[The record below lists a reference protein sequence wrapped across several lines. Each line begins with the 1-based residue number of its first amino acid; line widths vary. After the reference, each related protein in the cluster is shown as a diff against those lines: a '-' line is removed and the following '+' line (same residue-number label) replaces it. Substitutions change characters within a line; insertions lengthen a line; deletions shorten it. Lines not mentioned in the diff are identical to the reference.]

1 MANIESQN
9 EEYDIDDSVEDYSED
24 YDYDYEGEEMEQ
36 VDASAH
42 KNKKLKA
49 DQNQPENLLD
59 SSLDASGQNS
69 SIDESVDNRT
79 DVGAYEQKIIRL
91 EKKFTSVKSK
101 YKEAKDEINLLKRK
115 RETEPAGNT
124 DQRVKQLE
132 DRVLLIKTKAKEKIA
147 EKDQV
152 IAEQNEKLKSFGEML
167 AMLEVN
173 CKQAVVKYNEAQIEL
188 AKKEET
194 LQQHLSF
201 KNRYDYKVNFL
212 DEKCRRTKNEYE
224 VKIKKLEDKLG
235 VKNIQPQTQSPPPK
249 QEVKEERKLKISK
262 VTEIEVAKEVQKK
275 VPKTLRI
282 QKVEPEIKP
291 TKAEQS
297 VTVKE
302 VEAVHEESRSSMEKN
317 EESNLESKPAKEEP
331 KEIVTNLP
339 GLKITLTEAIDEL
352 DQIADLEEPKAVS

>member
-1 MANIESQN
+1 MATIEHQN
-9 EEYDIDDSVEDYSED
+9 EDYDFDDSVEDYSED

-42 KNKKLKA
+42 KNKKLK
-49 DQNQPENLLD
+49 PENLLD

-69 SIDESVDNRT
+69 SIDESVDDRT
-79 DVGAYEQKIIRL
+79 DVGVYEQKIIRL

-115 RETEPAGNT
+115 RETEAAGNT

-212 DEKCRRTKNEYE
+212 DEKCRRTKNEFE

-235 VKNIQPQTQSPPPK
+235 VKNIEPPTQSAPPK
-249 QEVKEERKLKISK
+249 QEVNEERKLKITK
-262 VTEIEVAKEVQKK
+262 VTETKVAKEVQKK

-282 QKVEPEIKP
+282 QKVEPDTKP
-291 TKAEQS
+291 SK
-297 VTVKE
+297 VTVE
-302 VEAVHEESRSSMEKN
+302 VEAVHDESKSSMEETEKSN
-317 EESNLESKPAKEEP
+317 EEIKPAKEEP

-352 DQIADLEEPKAVS
+352 DQIADLEEPEAVS